1 MVKIGV
7 MESLEK
13 GALISLPSLSDDDD
27 DAATKIYD
35 KFSIKLNYNSHSQL
49 FSRKVRLSSSSSPS
63 AAAAHLLSHH
73 DIKCYYLQAIVT
85 VV

>member
-13 GALISLPSLSDDDD
+13 GALISLPSLSDDD

-49 FSRKVRLSSSSSPS
+49 FSRKVRLSSSSS
-63 AAAAHLLSHH
+63 AAVHLLSHH
-73 DIKCYYLQAIVT
+73 DIKCYYLQAILFL
-85 VV
+85 

>member
-27 DAATKIYD
+27 DVATKIYD

-73 DIKCYYLQAIVT
+73 DIKCYYLQAILFL
-85 VV
+85 

>member
-13 GALISLPSLSDDDD
+13 KGGKLNVFSFFRSAFLRDVDDDDGDDD
-27 DAATKIYD
+27 DARKIYD

-49 FSRKVRLSSSSSPS
+49 NVHSR
-63 AAAAHLLSHH
+63 
-73 DIKCYYLQAIVT
+73 
-85 VV
+85 

>member
-63 AAAAHLLSHH
+63 AAAHLLSHH
-73 DIKCYYLQAIVT
+73 DIKCYYLQAILFL
-85 VV
+85 

>member
-13 GALISLPSLSDDDD
+13 GALISLPSLSDDD

-49 FSRKVRLSSSSSPS
+49 FSRKVRLSSSFS
-63 AAAAHLLSHH
+63 AAVHLLSHH
-73 DIKCYYLQAIVT
+73 DIKCYYLQAILFL
-85 VV
+85 